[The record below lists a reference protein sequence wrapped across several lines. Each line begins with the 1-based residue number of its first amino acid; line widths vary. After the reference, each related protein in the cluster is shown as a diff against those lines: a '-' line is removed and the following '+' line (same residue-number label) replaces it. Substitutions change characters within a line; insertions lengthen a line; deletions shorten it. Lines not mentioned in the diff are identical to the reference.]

1 MLMAILY
8 SLVTGLWFSP
18 GTLVSSTY
26 KTDLHDINE
35 ILLKVSLSTINNIY
49 CTLTANLFIFR
60 QSVFNKLH
68 TLTFSF

>member
-1 MLMAILY
+1 MLMTILY
-8 SLVTGLWFSP
+8 LLVTGLWFPP

-26 KTDLHDINE
+26 KTDRHDIINK

-49 CTLTANLFIFR
+49 CMTANLFIFR

>member
-35 ILLKVSLSTINNIY
+35 ILLKVALKHHKPNQPTY
-49 CTLTANLFIFR
+49 
-60 QSVFNKLH
+60 Q
-68 TLTFSF
+68 